1 LGRGAA
7 LAIKGNDMNEQIN
20 PNQAV
25 DFILKNAKLF
35 AKAKSDRIYLEEF
48 RKSKKALLMKDSPET
63 TSAAQERD
71 AYAHAEYRELL
82 LGLKQA
88 VEVEEQLR
96 WTLIAAQA
104 RVEIWR
110 SQEASNRLQDRAAQ

>member
-1 LGRGAA
+1 
-7 LAIKGNDMNEQIN
+7 MNEQIN

-35 AKAKSDRIYLEEF
+35 AKAKSERVYLEEF
-48 RKSKKALLMKDSPET
+48 RKSKKALLMKDSRET

>member
-1 LGRGAA
+1 
-7 LAIKGNDMNEQIN
+7 MNEQIN

-35 AKAKSDRIYLEEF
+35 AKAKSERVYLEEF
-48 RKSKKALLMKDSPET
+48 RKSKKALLMKDSRET

-82 LGLKQA
+82 QGLKQA

>member
-1 LGRGAA
+1 MT
-7 LAIKGNDMNEQIN
+7 DTIN

-25 DFILKNAKLF
+25 DFILKNAKHF
-35 AKAKSDRIYLEEF
+35 AKAKAERVYLEEY
-48 RKSKKALLMKDSPET
+48 RKSKKAILMKQSTES

-71 AYAHAEYRELL
+71 AYAHPEYLALL
-82 LGLKQA
+82 EGLKQA
-88 VEVEEQLR
+88 VETEEQLR

-110 SQEASNRLQDRAAQ
+110 SQEASNRIQDRAAQ

>member
-1 LGRGAA
+1 
-7 LAIKGNDMNEQIN
+7 MNEQIN

-35 AKAKSDRIYLEEF
+35 AKAKSERIYLEEF
-48 RKSKKALLMKDSPET
+48 RKSKKALLMKDSRET

>member
-1 LGRGAA
+1 
-7 LAIKGNDMNEQIN
+7 
-20 PNQAV
+20 
-25 DFILKNAKLF
+25 
-35 AKAKSDRIYLEEF
+35 
-48 RKSKKALLMKDSPET
+48 
-63 TSAAQERD
+63 
-71 AYAHAEYRELL
+71 
-82 LGLKQA
+82 